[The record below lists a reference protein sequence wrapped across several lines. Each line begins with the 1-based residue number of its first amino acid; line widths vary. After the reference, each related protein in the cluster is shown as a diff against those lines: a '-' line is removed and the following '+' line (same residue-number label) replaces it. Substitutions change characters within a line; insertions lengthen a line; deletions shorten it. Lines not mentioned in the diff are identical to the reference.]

1 MISGKIVADGWTD
14 GRTGGEIEGSTR
26 GPRGPKKGHMKY
38 MRSPRCEETR
48 VKPPFQLCECIFQL
62 LINRFDDIAL
72 LFVRELSE
80 SEMYLS
86 KESHEI
92 FDTDI

>member
-1 MISGKIVADGWTD
+1 
-14 GRTGGEIEGSTR
+14 
-26 GPRGPKKGHMKY
+26 MKY

-62 LINRFDDIAL
+62 LINRFDDMAL

-92 FDTDI
+92 FDTDKITSL